1 MFKTLR
7 SILKND
13 DMRSIVTLMQNL
25 KYNRDL

>member
-13 DMRSIVTLMQNL
+13 DMRSIVALMQNL